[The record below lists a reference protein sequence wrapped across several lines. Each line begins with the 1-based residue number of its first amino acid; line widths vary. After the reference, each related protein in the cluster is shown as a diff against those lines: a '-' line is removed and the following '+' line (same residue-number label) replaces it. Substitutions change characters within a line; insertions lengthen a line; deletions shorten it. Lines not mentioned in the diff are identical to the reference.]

1 MGALAEALRRWR
13 QAGEGADGGEGRGVD
28 ERAGCAFGLVTRRAL
43 DDLEGGFRRLEAK
56 IDGLLFA
63 VALAVVLEL
72 WKAWR
77 G

>member
-1 MGALAEALRRWR
+1 MGALAEVVRRWR
-13 QAGEGADGGEGRGVD
+13 QAEERASKRAGID

-56 IDGLLFA
+56 IDGLLFGVAAA
-63 VALAVVLEL
+63 VLLEV